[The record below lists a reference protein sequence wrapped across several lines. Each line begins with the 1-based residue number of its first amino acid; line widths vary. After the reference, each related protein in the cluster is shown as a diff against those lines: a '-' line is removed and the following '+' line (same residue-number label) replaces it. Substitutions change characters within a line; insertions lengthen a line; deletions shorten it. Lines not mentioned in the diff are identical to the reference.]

1 MKKCPKCGHKND
13 NDANFCSNCREKLE
27 KKASRVDQSSGK
39 KKKTITVIASI
50 FLILVLGIIAVF
62 LFTRNND
69 QTTTATS
76 NSGTESSK
84 KSSSTAKQKS
94 ESTTKK
100 EATANSKKETDKL
113 VVNKLTPQQTA
124 AAIIYYGAEN
134 VKPYDTWKEL
144 YDANSI
150 NVYITKRLIGNL
162 DKPGQDVRYALLTD
176 NNTNDKNY
184 IGPSYTLDAD
194 NTVNYYS
201 FKGFGG
207 QRITYSEQS
216 VALDTIIKYINS
228 NNDIATI
235 NKLAEN
241 ISVEDRQGESD
252 NTITIDDYN
261 QDELLKYKALILYGI
276 NHCEEWRGLNSLL
289 RKVKLIITDR
299 GPLITMTPDQAGGGF
314 QIAET
319 AATEGAPYDR
329 YVFGGVD
336 MRTGKFMAGTSID
349 GRVGL
354 ISSQEVIDYANEN
367 GGKQRLN
374 EMNVEIAPIES

>member
-1 MKKCPKCGHKND
+1 MKKSPKCGYKND
-13 NDANFCSNCREKLE
+13 NDANFCSNCQEKLE
-27 KKASRVDQSSGK
+27 EKASRVDQSSGK
-39 KKKTITVIASI
+39 KKKTVTMIASI
-50 FLILVLGIIAVF
+50 FLILVLGIIVVF

-84 KSSSTAKQKS
+84 KSSSTVKQKS

-113 VVNKLTPQQTA
+113 VVNKLTPQQTVA
-124 AAIIYYGAEN
+124 AVIYYGVEN

-150 NVYITKRLIGNL
+150 NVYITKRLISNL
-162 DKPGQDVRYALLTD
+162 DKPGQDVRYALIKDT
-176 NNTNDKNY
+176 NTSDENY
-184 IGPSYTLDAD
+184 IGPSYTLSAD

-228 NNDIATI
+228 NNDLATI
-235 NKLAEN
+235 NKLAEK
-241 ISVEDRQGESD
+241 ISVEDRRGESN

-276 NHCEEWRGLNSLL
+276 NHCKEWRTL
-289 RKVKLIITDR
+289 RNFSKFIIQGDSQF
-299 GPLITMTPDQAGGGF
+299 ISVIPDQAGGGF
-314 QIAET
+314 QIAQT
-319 AATEGAPYDR
+319 APTEGAPYEH
-329 YVFGGVD
+329 YVFGGANI
-336 MRTGKFMAGTSID
+336 RTGEFVAGTSID
-349 GRVGL
+349 GRKCL
-354 ISSQEVIDYANEN
+354 INSQEVIDYANEN

-374 EMNVEIAPIES
+374 EINVEKLNQ

>member
-27 KKASRVDQSSGK
+27 EKVSRVDQSSGK

-84 KSSSTAKQKS
+84 KSSLTAKQKS

-124 AAIIYYGAEN
+124 AAIIYYGVEN

-150 NVYITKRLIGNL
+150 NVYITKRLISNL
-162 DKPGQDVRYALLTD
+162 DKPGQGIRYALIKDT
-176 NNTNDKNY
+176 NTSDENY
-184 IGPSYTLDAD
+184 IGPSYTLSAD

-201 FKGFGG
+201 FNGFGG
-207 QRITYSEQS
+207 QRSTNSEQS
-216 VALDTIIKYINS
+216 VALDTIIKYIND
-228 NNDIATI
+228 NNDLATI
-235 NKLAEN
+235 NKLAEK
-241 ISVEDRQGESD
+241 ISVEDKRAESSS

-261 QDELLKYKALILYGI
+261 QDQLLKYKALILYGI
-276 NHCEEWRGLNSLL
+276 NHCEEWRAL
-289 RKVKLIITDR
+289 RNPGAKFIVTSG
-299 GPLITMTPDQAGGGF
+299 GPLITITLDQAGGGF

-319 AATEGAPYDR
+319 AATDGAKNDR
-329 YVFGGVD
+329 YVFGGAD
-336 MRTGKFMAGTSID
+336 IRTGKFLPGTNTD

-354 ISSQEVIDYANEN
+354 ISSKEVIDYANQS
-367 GGKQRLN
+367 GGKQRLD
-374 EMNVEIAPIES
+374 EMNVEIQYK

>member
-39 KKKTITVIASI
+39 KKKTVTVIASI

-113 VVNKLTPQQTA
+113 VVNKLTPQQTV
-124 AAIIYYGAEN
+124 AAIIYYGVEN

-150 NVYITKRLIGNL
+150 NVYITKRLISNL
-162 DKPGQDVRYALLTD
+162 DKPGQDVRYALIKDT
-176 NNTNDKNY
+176 NTSDENY
-184 IGPSYTLDAD
+184 IGPSYTLGAD

-201 FKGFGG
+201 FNGFGG
-207 QRITYSEQS
+207 QRGTNSEQS
-216 VALDTIIKYINS
+216 VALDTIIKYIND
-228 NNDIATI
+228 NNDLATI
-235 NKLAEN
+235 NKLAEK
-241 ISVEDRQGESD
+241 ISVEDKRAESSS

-261 QDELLKYKALILYGI
+261 QDQLLQYKALILYGI
-276 NHCEEWRGLNSLL
+276 NHCEEWRAL
-289 RKVKLIITDR
+289 RNPGAKFIVTSD
-299 GPLITMTPDQAGGGF
+299 GPLITITLDQAGGGF
-314 QIAET
+314 QIAVT
-319 AATEGAPYDR
+319 AATDGAKNDR
-329 YVFGGVD
+329 YVFGGRD
-336 MRTGKFMAGTSID
+336 IRTGKFLPGTNTD

-354 ISSQEVIDYANEN
+354 ISSKEVIDYANQS
-367 GGKQRLN
+367 GGKQRLD
-374 EMNVEIAPIES
+374 EMNVEIQ

>member
-1 MKKCPKCGHKND
+1 MKKCPKCGRKND
-13 NDANFCSNCREKLE
+13 NDANFCSNCRKKLE
-27 KKASRVDQSSGK
+27 KTISRVDQSVGK
-39 KKKTITVIASI
+39 KKKIFTVIASI
-50 FLILVLGIIAVF
+50 LLLLVIGGLGIF

-69 QTTTATS
+69 STTS
-76 NSGTESSK
+76 NNSANSAKTKANNSGVERK
-84 KSSSTAKQKS
+84 ADA
-94 ESTTKK
+94 TKK
-100 EATANSKKETDKL
+100 ESKKKIDKL
-113 VVNKLTPQQTA
+113 VVSKLTPQQTV
-124 AAIIYYGAEN
+124 AAIIYYGSEN

-144 YDANSI
+144 YDSNV
-150 NVYITKRLIGNL
+150 NVYVTNRLIKNL
-162 DKPGQDVRYALLTD
+162 DKQGQGVRYALLTD

-201 FKGFGG
+201 FNGFGG
-207 QRITYSEQS
+207 QRISYSEQS
-216 VALDTIIKYINS
+216 VSLDTIIKYINS
-228 NNDIATI
+228 NNDLATI
-235 NKLAEN
+235 NKLVEK
-241 ISVEDRQGESD
+241 ISVEDRRGESD

-276 NHCEEWRGLNSLL
+276 NHCEEWRNLNSFL
-289 RKVKLIITDR
+289 RSGKLIITDR
-299 GPLITMTPDQAGGGF
+299 GPLITMTLDQAGGGF

-329 YVFGGVD
+329 YVFGGAD

-367 GGKQRLN
+367 GGKQRLD
-374 EMNVEIAPIES
+374 EMNVEIDPVGS

>member
-27 KKASRVDQSSGK
+27 EKVSRVDQSSGK

-84 KSSSTAKQKS
+84 KSSLTAKQKS

-124 AAIIYYGAEN
+124 AAIIYYGVEN

-150 NVYITKRLIGNL
+150 NVYITKRLISNL
-162 DKPGQDVRYALLTD
+162 DKPGQGIRYALIKDT
-176 NNTNDKNY
+176 NTSDENY
-184 IGPSYTLDAD
+184 IGPSYTLSAD

-201 FKGFGG
+201 FNGFGG
-207 QRITYSEQS
+207 QRSTNSEQS
-216 VALDTIIKYINS
+216 VALDTIIKYTND
-228 NNDIATI
+228 NNDLATI
-235 NKLAEN
+235 NKLAEK
-241 ISVEDRQGESD
+241 ISVEDKRAESSG

-261 QDELLKYKALILYGI
+261 QDQLLKYKALILYGI
-276 NHCEEWRGLNSLL
+276 NHCEEWRAL
-289 RKVKLIITDR
+289 RDFTGKLIVTLGGQFISIT
-299 GPLITMTPDQAGGGF
+299 LDQAGGGLR
-314 QIAET
+314 IAET

-329 YVFGGVD
+329 YVFGGAD
-336 MRTGKFMAGTSID
+336 IRTGKFLPGTNTD

-354 ISSQEVIDYANEN
+354 ISSKEVIDYANQS
-367 GGKQRLN
+367 GGKQRLD
-374 EMNVEIAPIES
+374 EMNVEIQYK